1 MDLSPK
7 LLTDVQFREQW
18 RGYKPEEVDEFLER
32 VAAGVGE
39 LQTQLAAA
47 LDRAGLAERRLA
59 DRSDED
65 ELRRTLVLA
74 QRTADASIAEAR
86 AEAERLLQEAEERSR
101 AIAADADAL
110 SQALDAELASRREQE
125 LGSIAEERAALER
138 DVDALRR
145 FVEAERSRLAE
156 LLTGQID
163 ALHQGYVLADA
174 PSVSEVAEV
183 PSAPAPIAPAVEPR
197 DEPPSAAPAP
207 QPMAAPSPEPTAA
220 DDENDLRAAH
230 DGLAEA
236 MRRAGL
242 EELIAEEG
250 GDQTELFDNGEDTGS
265 FGALTDLGEDDEPP
279 VPVWR
284 EEPSA
289 ATEDDPFLAELRR
302 AVVDTE
308 PLGPRDPVQQIPGM
322 DGDADD
328 DASGGFLR
336 RRRRS

>member
-47 LDRAGLAERRLA
+47 LDRAAVAERRLA

-86 AEAERLLQEAEERSR
+86 AEADRLLQEAQERAQS
-101 AIAADADAL
+101 IDADADAR
-110 SQALDAELASRREQE
+110 SQALDAEIATRRETE
-125 LGSIAEERAALER
+125 LGTLAEQRAVLQRDIDALRRYVEAERARLADLLTGQ
-138 DVDALRR
+138 VDALR
-145 FVEAERSRLAE
+145 
-156 LLTGQID
+156 
-163 ALHQGYVLADA
+163 QGYVLTDA
-174 PSVSEVAEV
+174 PSVSDVAEATSV
-183 PSAPAPIAPAVEPR
+183 PAPEPADDAPQAVAPAPE
-197 DEPPSAAPAP
+197 PAP
-207 QPMAAPSPEPTAA
+207 EPGPEPASVAPEHDLHAA
-220 DDENDLRAAH
+220 R

-242 EELIAEEG
+242 EELIADDG
-250 GDQTELFDNGEDTGS
+250 GEPAEPFDDRGDDTGAYD
-265 FGALTDLGEDDEPP
+265 ALTDLGHDEETAA
-279 VPVWR
+279 PVWR
-284 EEPSA
+284 EETDA
-289 ATEDDPFLAELRR
+289 EDDPFLAELRR

-308 PLGPRDPVQQIPGM
+308 PLGPRDPVQQIAGR
-322 DGDADD
+322 DADADD
-328 DASGGFLR
+328 ETSGGFLR